1 MGRESGSEGGR
12 ERGCGGRVEQGERR
26 TEWGRESVYRKRSSR
41 KSFPPPQK
49 KNAPPKGKIPQ
60 RDISFFV
67 ISNIVEDSHFPAGL
81 QVVKTAFK

>member
-1 MGRESGSEGGR
+1 MGAREEGREGVEEEWSRGRDAPSGGGKVFTGK
-12 ERGCGGRVEQGERR
+12 EAVG
-26 TEWGRESVYRKRSSR
+26 KA
-41 KSFPPPQK
+41 PPPK

-60 RDISFFV
+60 REISFFV

>member
-1 MGRESGSEGGR
+1 MGAREEEREGVEEEWSRGRDARSGGGTVFTGK
-12 ERGCGGRVEQGERR
+12 EAVG
-26 TEWGRESVYRKRSSR
+26 KA
-41 KSFPPPQK
+41 FFPPPPQK

>member
-1 MGRESGSEGGR
+1 MGAREEEREGVEEEWSRGRDARSGGGTVFTGK
-12 ERGCGGRVEQGERR
+12 EAVGKA
-26 TEWGRESVYRKRSSR
+26 S
-41 KSFPPPQK
+41 PPPK